1 MGKKKVVLEIENLFN
16 RTEVNTLH
24 FQQILDS
31 VDEKRSTILGVLS
44 SHPRIFQKVK
54 KNQWEL
60 IPDEVSDLDAICG
73 VYGIN
78 REDFESL
85 LDDSDSLQ
93 YSWIRVEKQGGGFSR
108 REVHYLI
115 HTMRKEGRLELS
127 NRP

>member
-1 MGKKKVVLEIENLFN
+1 MGKKKVVLEIESLFE
-16 RTEVNTLH
+16 RTEVNTLS

-31 VDEKRSTILGVLS
+31 IDERRSTLLGVLS
-44 SHPRIFQKVK
+44 SHPRIFHKVK

-60 IPDEVSDLDAICG
+60 IPDEVSDLDAICSE
-73 VYGIN
+73 YGIN
-78 REDFESL
+78 RDDFESL
-85 LDDSDSLQ
+85 LDDSESLQ

-127 NRP
+127 N